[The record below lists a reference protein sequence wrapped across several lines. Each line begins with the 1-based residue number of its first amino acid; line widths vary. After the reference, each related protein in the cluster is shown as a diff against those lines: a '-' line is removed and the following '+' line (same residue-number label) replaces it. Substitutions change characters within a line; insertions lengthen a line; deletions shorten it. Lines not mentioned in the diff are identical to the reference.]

1 MVLSIGGIAAQSRY
15 IRASM
20 IETLREDYIRTAL
33 AKGLAHDSVF
43 YKHALR
49 NSIRPLITG
58 IGGLL
63 PGLIGGS
70 IIIETIF
77 AYPGLGRLGYEA
89 VLERDYPTLVALNF
103 IVAAL
108 VLLGNLIS
116 DVLYAVVGR
125 ASDSSKW
132 SPIRTS
138 RRRIQASRFAG
149 PTRRVWMRFR
159 RNTVGMIA
167 AGSWLY
173 SSWSPFLPGFA
184 HGRACIFPHDPNA
197 TNLALKLKPPS
208 LEHWLGTDNLGR
220 DVFSRMLNGSYISL
234 TVGFIAVAVSLLIGV
249 TVGAISGYLGGW
261 VDNVIMRIV
270 DAILCFPTFFLILTA
285 VALLGPNI
293 LNIIAVIG
301 LVSWT
306 GTARLGPA
314 EFLTLRESEYVR
326 AARTLGQRSLLIIFR
341 HILPNAAAPIIVT
354 AVLGIPKRF

>member
-1 MVLSIGGIAAQSRY
+1 MITDSQPSIAEST
-15 IRASM
+15 RA
-20 IETLREDYIRTAL
+20 E
-33 AKGLAHDSVF
+33 
-43 YKHALR
+43 
-49 NSIRPLITG
+49 
-58 IGGLL
+58 
-63 PGLIGGS
+63 
-70 IIIETIF
+70 
-77 AYPGLGRLGYEA
+77 
-89 VLERDYPTLVALNF
+89 
-103 IVAAL
+103 
-108 VLLGNLIS
+108 
-116 DVLYAVVGR
+116 
-125 ASDSSKW
+125 
-132 SPIRTS
+132 
-138 RRRIQASRFAG
+138 FAG
-149 PTRRVWMRFR
+149 PTRRVWIRFR

-167 AGSWLY
+167 AAVVALLFLIAIVTGICA
-173 SSWSPFLPGFA
+173 WSGFY
-184 HGRACIFPHDPNA
+184 FPLDPNA

-249 TVGAISGYLGGW
+249 TVGAVSGYLGGW
-261 VDNVIMRIV
+261 VDNVMMRVV

-306 GTARLGPA
+306 GTARLVRA

-354 AVLGIPKRF
+354 AVLGIPEAILTEASLSFLGFGVQPPQATWGNTISDGKTYLLDAWWLIVFPGLAIFVAALSFYLAGDALRQASETRSEKK